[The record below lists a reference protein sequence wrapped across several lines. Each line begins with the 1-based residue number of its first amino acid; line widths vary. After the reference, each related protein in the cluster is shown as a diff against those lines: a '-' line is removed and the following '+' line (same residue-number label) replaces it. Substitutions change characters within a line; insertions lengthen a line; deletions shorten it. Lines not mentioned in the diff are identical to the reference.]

1 MNIQLFGSNCPT
13 GQTFLKYHKRYLSNI
28 PLNIFSRDNGFDFRS
43 YDTFRPHKNEGY
55 YLLVSFAPIWLF
67 SKFFKN
73 LADNRSQYLS
83 EIKGIVV
90 CSSSST
96 ITKKYSSNKFD
107 KSLSSLLEE
116 SENILLS
123 ICKDI
128 NINCIIVRP
137 TMIYG
142 NFGNLKDNNISL
154 IKKFLRYSPF
164 IIFPSSS
171 GLRQPIHISQL
182 SAVFIKLIKDLDIKN
197 KVINKIINI
206 GGDHEL
212 SYLEILNLINT
223 EAKLNIYFKHCFIFQ
238 IPNRFFNFMCFP
250 LILISP
256 KVFDSLLRISSNL
269 SGFVKSNAILKTKP
283 LHFPLNSI
291 VDFDL

>member
-13 GQTFLKYHKRYLSNI
+13 GKTFLRYHKKYLSNI
-28 PLNIFSRDNGFDFRS
+28 PLNIFSRNNGFDFKS
-43 YDTFRPHKNEGY
+43 YDTFNPPKNDGN

-67 SKFFKN
+67 SKFMKDLVAN
-73 LADNRSQYLS
+73 QSQHLRD
-83 EIKGIVV
+83 IKGILV

-96 ITKKYSSNKFD
+96 VTKKYSSNQFD
-107 KSLSSLLEE
+107 KNLSSLLAE

-123 ICKDI
+123 ICKEI

-142 NFGNLKDNNISL
+142 NFENLKDNNISL

-164 IIFPSSS
+164 IIFPASS

-182 SAVFIKLIKDLDIKN
+182 SAVFIKLIKDFDIKN
-197 KVINKIINI
+197 KVTNKIINL

-212 SYLEILNLINT
+212 SYLEILNLMNT

-238 IPNRFFNFMCFP
+238 IPNRVFNLMCFP

-256 KVFDSLLRISSNL
+256 KVFDSLLRINSNL